1 MPLHVS
7 PPGADEYADFHAG
20 YMAAMAGEDDAMA
33 TLHRQWRELER
44 LRALDATLADGKW
57 SVRELVGHLSDT
69 ERVLAYRLLRLARG
83 DQTPLPGFDEQL
95 YAANSGADH
104 RTIADLVDEL
114 TALRASTI
122 ALVRALDEGA
132 LDRRGVVNDWRLSAR
147 ALVYII
153 AGHFQ
158 HHVNVLRTRYGVAL

>member
-1 MPLHVS
+1 
-7 PPGADEYADFHAG
+7 
-20 YMAAMAGEDDAMA
+20 
-33 TLHRQWRELER
+33 
-44 LRALDATLADGKW
+44 
-57 SVRELVGHLSDT
+57 LSDT